1 MNILIIDNYDSFTY
15 NLYHL
20 IEAIMPDG
28 SGLVVK
34 RNREIQLN
42 EVNEFNKIIISPGP
56 GLPKDAGI
64 SCEIIK
70 AFSTSK
76 SILGVCLGH
85 QAIAE
90 VFGGSL
96 INLETVMHGI
106 QLNTIVTDPREPMFC
121 DCPPEFPSARYHSWA
136 VNAEQLPDCLKIT
149 AIDDSGTI
157 MGISH
162 KTLDVKGL
170 QFHPESILTPNGR
183 QILTNWLFL

>member
-42 EVNEFNKIIISPGP
+42 EVNEYNKIIISPEP

-90 VFGGSL
+90 VFGGNL
-96 INLETVMHGI
+96 INLDAVMHGI
-106 QLNTIVTDPREPMFC
+106 QLNTIVTDPKEPLFI
-121 DCPPEFPSARYHSWA
+121 DCPQEFPSARYHSWA
-136 VNAEQLPDCLKIT
+136 VNAEHLPDCLKIT
-149 AIDDSGTI
+149 AIDDSNTI